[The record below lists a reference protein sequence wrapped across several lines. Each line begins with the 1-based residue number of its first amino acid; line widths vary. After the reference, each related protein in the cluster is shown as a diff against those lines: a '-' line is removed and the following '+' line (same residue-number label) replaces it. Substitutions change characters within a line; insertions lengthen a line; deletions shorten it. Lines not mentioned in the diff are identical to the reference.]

1 MSTLY
6 SFPMEGDVMKTNMTS
21 MAICAILLAGGLA
34 GCDSIG
40 STKLKPDR
48 YNYSNALGDS
58 WKEQV
63 LLNIVR
69 LRYGDAPVF
78 LDVSQI
84 ISGYSIEHQGRVG
97 GQVGENQFLPVWS
110 WNMNGSAS
118 VKYTDRPTITYRPL
132 TGAPYVRNLMTPIPP
147 RALLALIE
155 GGFAADLVFRAG
167 VFRINGLRNR
177 AVLGAKLIHADEEFL
192 QLLKIM
198 RELHGEGVLG
208 VRIEKPDKDKP
219 ERAVIVLKKG
229 NASKEVLNK
238 IRKACELL
246 KLSPDVTEFPVTSSG
261 VPPTDRTISIQTL
274 SVLRILVNLAAQVD
288 VPAKD
293 IEEGRAWPIAP
304 DQTGNQAQFH
314 VRSGPDAPSDAFT
327 SVRYRDKWFWVSDTD
342 LMSKRA
348 LTFMTIV
355 FAISEPHSTAAPTV
369 VTVSAN

>member
-1 MSTLY
+1 
-6 SFPMEGDVMKTNMTS
+6 MTS
-21 MAICAILLAGGLA
+21 MVVFALLLAGVLA
-34 GCDSIG
+34 GCESIG

-48 YNYSNALGDS
+48 YNYSKALGDS

-69 LRYGDAPVF
+69 IRYGDAPVF

-84 ISGYSIEHQGRVG
+84 ISGYSIERQGRIG
-97 GQVGENQFLPVWS
+97 GQMGESQFLPIWS

-132 TGAPYVRNLMTPIPP
+132 TGAPYVRNLMRPIPSIT
-147 RALLALIE
+147 LLALIE
-155 GGFAADLVFRAG
+155 GGFAADQVLRTG

-177 AVLGAKLIHADEEFL
+177 AVLGAKLIHADEGFL
-192 QLLKIM
+192 RLMELM

-208 VRIEKPDKDKP
+208 VRIEKPGKDKP
-219 ERAVIVLKKG
+219 ERAIIVLKRQ
-229 NASKEVLNK
+229 NASKEVLGK
-238 IRKACELL
+238 IKEASKLL
-246 KLSPDVTEFPVTSSG
+246 GLSPEVTEFPVTSSG
-261 VPPTDRTISIQTL
+261 VPPTGQSISIQTL
-274 SVLRILVNLAAQVD
+274 SVLRIMVNLAAQVD
-288 VPAKD
+288 VPTKD
-293 IEEGRAWPIAP
+293 IEEGRAFPFLA

-314 VRSGPDAPSDAFT
+314 VRCGPDAPSDAFA

-355 FAISEPHSTAAPTV
+355 FAISEPDSTISPTV